1 MQSEG
6 GGKHD
11 ILPVAAP
18 KSRAD
23 HARMPVND
31 APRSRLRH
39 VPPPGF
45 ARAMSTQ
52 ECTAHQSGF
61 DRTVSFF
68 SVRGSRVVISSAL
81 HREER
86 ERCRS

>member
-18 KSRAD
+18 KLCAD
-23 HARMPVND
+23 HAAVPVND

-39 VPPPGF
+39 VPLPTRE
-45 ARAMSTQ
+45 RAMSTQ

-61 DRTVSFF
+61 DRNASFF
-68 SVRGSRVVISSAL
+68 SVRGSRVVL
-81 HREER
+81 
-86 ERCRS
+86 C